1 MRYPGDVEAGPAAD
15 GQPPDAAPP
24 PGAAAA
30 GPRPGDAA
38 FPDRPLADDGGAG
51 QPAGAPPA
59 AMPYGTAGGTADKGP
74 VRGFPPPPGQARPV
88 YPPGQFSAWNQV
100 AGELRQ
106 RNPGSAEARDAW
118 PVAAPAEHGF
128 AEPDYSVLAVSDP
141 AADATITQT
150 WAVVDDRATSG
161 WRDLNASYG
170 ATAVAAQRP
179 RIQAPPGHPAGQ
191 AVPAAEPPAPAR
203 PPGQPAQ
210 IPGQPA
216 QTPGQAAQT
225 PGQPVRLPGQPARRG
240 RRSPRAETGP
250 GSDRRQAQPAAG
262 AAGAAPGRAGRRSSR
277 GTRRRRPTAAKRGRV
292 LLAIG
297 LAVIVAVG
305 PGTYFYLNSG
315 HKPAGQLAA
324 GGTTPSSRSGPKPSP
339 SPAGRWGHIQ
349 TRAADPRPL
358 TLAELFPAS
367 FTSAGS
373 VYARTAARAGKRC
386 SAAVLG
392 SQLQSAVAAAGCD
405 QVLRASYLSGNGRV
419 MGTIGVLNTRTARTA
434 SRAGDAT
441 GPSRF
446 IAQLPGAKGPTR
458 NLAKGTGIEEAEVK
472 GHYLILIWAE
482 FASLRAPKT
491 SPQRKELVQFCT
503 RLLRNTANV
512 SLSRRLLTG
521 RP

>member
-1 MRYPGDVEAGPAAD
+1 MRFPGDVDAGPAAD
-15 GQPPDAAPP
+15 GQQPDAAPTP
-24 PGAAAA
+24 GAVAGAAAG

-38 FPDRPLADDGGAG
+38 PSGRPPGGDGRTGTD
-51 QPAGAPPA
+51 QPGSAPPV
-59 AMPYGTAGGTADKGP
+59 AMSYGTAGGTAAKGP
-74 VRGFPPPPGQARPV
+74 VRGFPPPPGQAHPV
-88 YPPGQFSAWNQV
+88 YPPGQFSAWNQ
-100 AGELRQ
+100 AAAETRQ
-106 RNPGSAEARDAW
+106 REPGSAAARDAW
-118 PVAAPAEHGF
+118 PVAASAEHGF
-128 AEPDYSVLAVSDP
+128 AVPDYSVLAVSDP

-150 WAVVDDRATSG
+150 WAVVDDRATGG

-170 ATAVAAQRP
+170 TTAVAAERP
-179 RIQAPPGHPAGQ
+179 RAQAPDGHPAGQ
-191 AVPAAEPPAPAR
+191 AGPAAGPPAPD
-203 PPGQPAQ
+203 
-210 IPGQPA
+210 
-216 QTPGQAAQT
+216 
-225 PGQPVRLPGQPARRG
+225 QPARL
-240 RRSPRAETGP
+240 
-250 GSDRRQAQPAAG
+250 PAAG
-262 AAGAAPGRAGRRSSR
+262 RPGRRSSR

-292 LLAIG
+292 LLATG

-305 PGTYFYLNSG
+305 PGTYFYLHSG
-315 HKPAGQLAA
+315 HQPAGQLAA
-324 GGTTPSSRSGPKPSP
+324 GKAAAPSGRSGPRPSP
-339 SPAGRWGHIQ
+339 SRTARWGHIQ

-373 VYARTAARAGKRC
+373 AYARTAARAGKHC

-392 SQLQSAVAAAGCD
+392 SRLQSAVAAAGCD

-434 SRAGDAT
+434 SRAGNAT
-441 GPSRF
+441 GPSEF

-482 FASLRAPKT
+482 FASLRAPRT

-503 RLLRNTANV
+503 RLLRSTANV

-521 RP
+521 EP